1 VAAEEPLPVWVA
13 LEARIRKLVA
23 LALLSLLRQVAVV
36 VADGLAEAVVGAEAQ
51 LLHQVLQMELTDPMA
66 RLTSDMAEQQ
76 VAEQVVP
83 QVMVVVLRELQAL
96 HLLVEQEEQEQRHQV
111 AVVVAATSVVVAV
124 VAITIVQEVM
134 VPVAVA
140 VLIFTTLPASQ
151 ASPDLLLHKVVT
163 EA

>member
-1 VAAEEPLPVWVA
+1 VAP
-13 LEARIRKLVA
+13 EAHILKLVA
-23 LALLSLLRQVAVV
+23 LALLLLLRQVVAA
-36 VADGLAEAVVGAEAQ
+36 VADGLAEAVVVAEAQ
-51 LLHQVLQMELTDPMA
+51 LLHQVLQMELTDPMV

-96 HLLVEQEEQEQRHQV
+96 HLLVEQEEQEPRHQV
-111 AVVVAATSVVVAV
+111 VAAVAATSVVAAVA
-124 VAITIVQEVM
+124 AITMVREVM
-134 VPVAVA
+134 VPVAVV

-151 ASPDLLLHKVVT
+151 VSPDLLLHKVAM

>member
-1 VAAEEPLPVWVA
+1 VA

-23 LALLSLLRQVAVV
+23 LALLSLLRQVAVAV
-36 VADGLAEAVVGAEAQ
+36 VDGLAEAVVVAEAL
-51 LLHQVLQMELTDPMA
+51 LLHQVLQMELTDPMV

-83 QVMVVVLRELQAL
+83 QVMVVVLRELQAP
-96 HLLVEQEEQEQRHQV
+96 HLLVEQEEQELRHQVV
-111 AVVVAATSVVVAV
+111 AVVVATSVVAV
-124 VAITIVQEVM
+124 VVAIMMVQEAM
-134 VPVAVA
+134 ALVAVA

-151 ASPDLLLHKVVT
+151 VSLDLLLHKVVT